1 MTDFI
6 QSYLLQLWFAWIW
19 LRATGRLKMKAA
31 ERGISMYKLVLEYCE
46 KGLKE
51 DKDKPKKGGA

>member
-1 MTDFI
+1 
-6 QSYLLQLWFAWIW
+6 
-19 LRATGRLKMKAA
+19 MKAA